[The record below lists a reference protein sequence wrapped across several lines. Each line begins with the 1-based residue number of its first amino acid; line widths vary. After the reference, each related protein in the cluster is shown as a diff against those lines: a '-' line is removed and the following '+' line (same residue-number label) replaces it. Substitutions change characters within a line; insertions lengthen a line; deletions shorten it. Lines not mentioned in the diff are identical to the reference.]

1 MPICRIRRRNQFK
14 NSQSNAASVDIFKN
28 LAYCLTRSIF
38 VQFYY
43 RKFILGYCVDDFFAK
58 TLILRHYFW
67 GVAMVLLVTICSV
80 FTFAAIKN
88 DIQRE
93 HFMLEFQFS
102 C

>member
-43 RKFILGYCVDDFFAK
+43 RKFILGYV
-58 TLILRHYFW
+58 
-67 GVAMVLLVTICSV
+67 
-80 FTFAAIKN
+80 
-88 DIQRE
+88 E
-93 HFMLEFQFS
+93 
-102 C
+102 